1 MLLAGGLPLST
12 GPASYTSPFLC
23 ELYAQGRNQIRL
35 GIIDSLSITRG
46 TGNCGFTKNN
56 EPLGIDISF
65 SVLDLSSIMHMP
77 IAPGNSPLDI
87 ISNAG
92 RDTASR
98 LIAEDSIFN
107 DYMSVLSSLNM
118 AEQIYVSDKFKRNW
132 NKLSADWHEWF
143 SVAHTANWAIGATTP
158 GKILAAFARGT
169 TRA

>member
-1 MLLAGGLPLST
+1 MSW
-12 GPASYTSPFLC
+12 
-23 ELYAQGRNQIRL
+23 EMYAQGRSQIRL

-46 TGNCGFTKNN
+46 VGNCGFTKNN

-77 IAPGNSPLDI
+77 ITPGNSPLDI
-87 ISNAG
+87 ITNLG
-92 RDTASR
+92 RDTAAR

-107 DYMSVLSSLNM
+107 DYMSVLSSLNI
-118 AEQIYVSDKFKRNW
+118 AEQVYVSDKFKRNW
-132 NKLSADWHEWF
+132 NKLSADWNEWF